1 MSAPPSGS
9 RFPPA
14 PGTASLGAW
23 LTLTEPLAGYL
34 LAGSGFD
41 WLCVDEQHGGAG
53 PADTARLIGAV
64 AAAAAAGVSDAAG
77 AAGGPAGAGSGAAGA
92 TGPDSATE
100 VLVRV
105 PWNRPEHIGRA
116 LDSGA
121 RGVIV
126 PMVESAAEA
135 GEAAASCRYPPHG
148 RRSWGPS
155 RTGYAVPGA
164 GAVGESNDRVLCL
177 VMIETPAALDRVEE
191 IAGVPGVDGI
201 FVGPFD
207 LSIALGR
214 PVDDVLADGGPDAP
228 LPRIV
233 AACRAVGV
241 LAGAYAGSVE
251 RAAAL
256 RDRGFDLLAVA
267 SDADLLQSA
276 ARAAATDARTRLR

>member
-1 MSAPPSGS
+1 MS
-9 RFPPA
+9 RPPA
-14 PGTASLGAW
+14 ESRLPPVPGTASPGAW
-23 LTLTEPLAGYL
+23 LTLTEPLAAYL
-34 LAGSGFD
+34 LASAGFD

-53 PADTARLIGAV
+53 PADTAAVIG
-64 AAAAAAGVSDAAG
+64 AAAAAGGAG
-77 AAGGPAGAGSGAAGA
+77 AASGLSGASGSD
-92 TGPDSATE
+92 GPSAAE

-105 PWNRPEHIGRA
+105 PWNRPEYIGRA

-135 GEAAASCRYPPHG
+135 EEAAAACRYPPRG

-164 GAVGESNDRVLCL
+164 GAVTESNDRVLCL

-191 IAGVPGVDGI
+191 IARVPGVDGI

-214 PVDDVLADGGPDAP
+214 PVDEVLADGAPDAP

-233 AACRAVGV
+233 AACRAAGV
-241 LAGAYAGSVE
+241 IAGAYAGSVD

-267 SDADLLQSA
+267 SDTDLLQSA
-276 ARAAATDARTRLR
+276 AQAAATEARARLD

>member
-1 MSAPPSGS
+1 MTLPPTKS

-14 PGTASLGAW
+14 LGVASAGAW
-23 LTLTEPLAGYL
+23 LTLTEPRAGYL
-34 LAGSGFD
+34 LAGAGFD

-53 PADTARLIGAV
+53 PADTVALIG
-64 AAAAAAGVSDAAG
+64 AAAAAAGAAG
-77 AAGGPAGAGSGAAGA
+77 VGAASGAASGA
-92 TGPDSATE
+92 DPGAIPAAPE

-126 PMVESAAEA
+126 PMVESA
-135 GEAAASCRYPPHG
+135 GEAADAAAACRYPPRG

-155 RTGYAVPGA
+155 RTGYAVPAA
-164 GAVGESNDRVLCL
+164 GAVTESNDRVLCL
-177 VMIETPAALDRVEE
+177 VMVETPAALDRVEE
-191 IAGVPGVDGI
+191 IAAMPGVDGI

-214 PVDDVLADGGPDAP
+214 PVDEVLADGGPDAP
-228 LPRIV
+228 LPRIA
-233 AACRAVGV
+233 AACRAAGV
-241 LAGAYAGSVE
+241 LAGAYAGSVK

-256 RDRGFDLLAVA
+256 RERGFDLLAVA
-267 SDADLLQSA
+267 SDGDLLQSA
-276 ARAAATDARTRLR
+276 ARAAVADARARLG

>member
-1 MSAPPSGS
+1 MSFPPAES
-9 RFPPA
+9 RFPPP
-14 PGTASLGAW
+14 PGTASPGAW
-23 LTLTEPLAGYL
+23 LTLTEPLVGYL
-34 LAGSGFD
+34 LAGAGFD

-53 PADTARLIGAV
+53 PADTAALIGA
-64 AAAAAAGVSDAAG
+64 AAAAAAGAGGAG
-77 AAGGPAGAGSGAAGA
+77 AGGAGSGAGGVA
-92 TGPDSATE
+92 TQ

-135 GEAAASCRYPPHG
+135 ADAAAACRYPPRG

-155 RTGYAVPGA
+155 RTGYTVPGA
-164 GAVGESNDRVLCL
+164 GAVAESNDRVLCL

-191 IAGVPGVDGI
+191 IAAVPGVDGI

-214 PVDDVLADGGPDAP
+214 PVDEMLADGAPGAP
-228 LPRIV
+228 LPRIA
-233 AACRAVGV
+233 AACRAAGV
-241 LAGAYAGSVE
+241 IAGAYAGSVD

-267 SDADLLQSA
+267 SDTDLLQSA
-276 ARAAATDARTRLR
+276 ARAAAADARTRLG